1 MQERFK
7 HIQLVNDDIK
17 KLQEEIPIHDA
28 KNQVD
33 ESTLVNGRRLTNDR
47 VFRSYLVA
55 HLRQYPT
62 IHKEVTF
69 LNRQAFTKGKW
80 VAN

>member
-1 MQERFK
+1 MKMLERFK
-7 HIQLVNDDIK
+7 HIQLVSDDIK
-17 KLQEEIPIHDA
+17 KRQDKISINVA

-33 ESTLVNGRRLTNDR
+33 ESTLVNG
-47 VFRSYLVA
+47 VFRLYLVTY
-55 HLRQYPT
+55 LRQYPT

-69 LNRQAFTKGKW
+69 LIRQSFTKGKW

>member
-1 MQERFK
+1 MLERFK
-7 HIQLVNDDIK
+7 HIQLVSDDIK
-17 KLQEEIPIHDA
+17 KRQEEISIHDA

-33 ESTLVNGRRLTNDR
+33 ESTLVNGRRLTNKR

-55 HLRQYPT
+55 YLRQYPK

-69 LNRQAFTKGKW
+69 LIRLDCL
-80 VAN
+80 